1 MKTLVLLLSGAVFA
15 AAGPRTD
22 AATFPAISD
31 STVSATVS
39 DSTAV
44 ASGSAAT
51 GVPQR
56 DVFDVL
62 NEYVFHRRAV
72 EPEIGGTLRTGLQ
85 WALLPTFSYNPVYGV
100 AIGAMISGAGR
111 RGAESFRYSQLSIAG
126 NISTTGQIQAQ
137 SRGDV
142 FSRSGDYLLRADIRY
157 LDTERSTWGLGPM
170 SEDQE
175 EYPME
180 FTLVRTYATFYRRA
194 AGPVFIGIGFHY
206 DEFNDI
212 VDSRAQ
218 EGEATPFTI
227 YSGDALTRT
236 AAAGFSLNVLGD
248 TRDNLVN
255 PSSGYYLSG
264 SFRDYF
270 PGVGSD
276 DNWQEMWV
284 EMRVYPHLP
293 SKSRDV
299 LGFWLYGWLT
309 FGEAPYLNLPSNGWD
324 TYGRGARG
332 YLQGRIRGASQL
344 YFETEYRRAL
354 TRDGLWGL
362 AVFLNA
368 TATTEPESGLFG
380 TMDAGGG
387 MGLRMKFNKNTD
399 TNLTIDHG
407 WGRFGSKGFFL
418 GMSEAF

>member
-15 AAGPRTD
+15 ALGPRTV

-39 DSTAV
+39 DSAAV
-44 ASGSAAT
+44 ASGSAAA

-111 RGAESFRYSQLSIAG
+111 RGAESFRFSQLSIAG

-137 SRGDV
+137 FRGDV
-142 FSRSGDYLLRADIRY
+142 FSRSGDYLLRVDIRY
-157 LDTERSTWGLGPM
+157 LDTERSTWGLGPI

-180 FTLVRTYATFYRRA
+180 FTLVRNYATLYRRA
-194 AGPVFIGIGFHY
+194 AGPVFIGVGFHY
-206 DEFNDI
+206 DEFNHI

-218 EGEATPFTI
+218 EGEATPFTV
-227 YSGDALTRT
+227 YSRGALTRT

-264 SFRDYF
+264 SFRDYL

-293 SKSRDV
+293 SDSRNI

-332 YLQGRIRGASQL
+332 YLQGRIRGANQL
-344 YFETEYRRAL
+344 YFESEYRRAL

-362 AVFLNA
+362 VVFLNA

-380 TMDAGGG
+380 TTDVGGG
-387 MGLRMKFNKNTD
+387 VGLRIKFNKNTD

-407 WGRFGSKGFFL
+407 WGRFGSKGVFL